1 MRTLGVMV
9 TTAEYPL
16 SLPPIDQNMRV
27 QKIFNGYLR
36 ITNENF
42 VDAYENSNS
51 TEFAN
56 LANRVKEAV
65 SPVPGQGAPALL
77 SALAH
82 PPSPRPKGHG
92 SLPSRSLAGAWEGGT
107 GRGVLLPLSGPLVS
121 PVSFPQLKLLY
132 SGVPSLGPYHK
143 KSMVTAF
150 RWVLGRGLVGQGARS
165 RRSGPGEPGPF
176 VPRSR
181 RCAPSRAGRP

>member
-1 MRTLGVMV
+1 MV
-9 TTAEYPL
+9 TTAEHPL

-56 LANRVKEAV
+56 LANKVKEAV
-65 SPVPGQGAPALL
+65 SPVPGQGAPSLL

-92 SLPSRSLAGAWEGGT
+92 SLPSQIPGG
-107 GRGVLLPLSGPLVS
+107 
-121 PVSFPQLKLLY
+121 
-132 SGVPSLGPYHK
+132 H
-143 KSMVTAF
+143 
-150 RWVLGRGLVGQGARS
+150 LGRG
-165 RRSGPGEPGPF
+165 RRSGGAVAALRPACEPCLLFPSSSCCTVGCRPWA
-176 VPRSR
+176 PTTRSR
-181 RCAPSRAGRP
+181 W